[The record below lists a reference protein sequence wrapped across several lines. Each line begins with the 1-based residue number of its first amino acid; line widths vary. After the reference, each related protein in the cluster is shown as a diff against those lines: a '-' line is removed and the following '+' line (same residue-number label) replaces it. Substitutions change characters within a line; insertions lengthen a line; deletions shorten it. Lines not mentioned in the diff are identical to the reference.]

1 MRSFDTHIW
10 NFPLCHALFSFV
22 NVIRFPFLCS
32 LYLSL
37 SPILCCFLCILPPSL
52 ECDFYKRYFNS
63 LLLSGLA
70 YQQLTNIYWLHK
82 YGWEGFLHPSPQL
95 LWFFPL
101 VNQDCLSSICS
112 NCSQQAIATVTWS
125 MARTGFISFWGLLW
139 PSSMIIFHLY
149 VSSLPVLQKRFTTL
163 DVGKE
168 R

>member
-1 MRSFDTHIW
+1 MRSFETHIW

-82 YGWEGFLHPSPQL
+82 YGWRRLPAPISPTSLVFSLWLTKTVCPPFVLTVASKPLQL
-95 LWFFPL
+95 WHDPWQAQALFHSGDYCDHL
-101 VNQDCLSSICS
+101 V
-112 NCSQQAIATVTWS
+112 W
-125 MARTGFISFWGLLW
+125 
-139 PSSMIIFHLY
+139 
-149 VSSLPVLQKRFTTL
+149 
-163 DVGKE
+163 
-168 R
+168 